1 MDDKLADRL
10 QRFVAQGGT
19 LIVSA
24 HSAIKDRD
32 NAFTGAAIPIGLT
45 NLFGVEL
52 DSFQTY
58 QPPSR
63 ANNSLSFDNGNAL
76 PVNVFAEV
84 LHPLTARVI
93 GRWARDYLKD
103 SPAATEQQFGKGKA
117 IYYGSFF
124 NLDAARYLLRRYA
137 GEIKPLLADA
147 PEQVEVT
154 CRTKGATDFYF
165 LLNHGD
171 SAVTVKVGDG
181 FNDVL
186 TDKVSTGTVTLPP
199 FGYQVLKRERAPNS

>member
-1 MDDKLADRL
+1 M
-10 QRFVAQGGT
+10 
-19 LIVSA
+19 
-24 HSAIKDRD
+24 
-32 NAFTGAAIPIGLT
+32 
-45 NLFGVEL
+45 
-52 DSFQTY
+52 
-58 QPPSR
+58 
-63 ANNSLSFDNGNAL
+63 
-76 PVNVFAEV
+76 
-84 LHPLTARVI
+84 I

-154 CRTKGATDFYF
+154 CRTKGTTDFFF

>member
-10 QRFVAQGGT
+10 QRFVEQGGT
-19 LIVSA
+19 LVMSA

-154 CRTKGATDFYF
+154 CRTKGTTDFFF

-171 SAVTVKVGDG
+171 FAVTVKV
-181 FNDVL
+181 
-186 TDKVSTGTVTLPP
+186 
-199 FGYQVLKRERAPNS
+199 